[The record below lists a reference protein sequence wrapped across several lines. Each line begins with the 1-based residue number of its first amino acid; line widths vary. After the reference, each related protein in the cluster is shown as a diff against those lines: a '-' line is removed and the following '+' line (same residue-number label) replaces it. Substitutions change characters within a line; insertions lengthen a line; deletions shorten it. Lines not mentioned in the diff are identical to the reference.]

1 MQVIFFEV
9 NTEMTKSRY
18 WKAKTSSKLFLF
30 HAYLGSIRP
39 LIHMVWPVNLHF
51 GHANLSVLNGLL
63 QTRLDTFKVGAHL
76 MPFAS

>member
-1 MQVIFFEV
+1 
-9 NTEMTKSRY
+9 
-18 WKAKTSSKLFLF
+18 
-30 HAYLGSIRP
+30 
-39 LIHMVWPVNLHF
+39 MVWPVNLHF